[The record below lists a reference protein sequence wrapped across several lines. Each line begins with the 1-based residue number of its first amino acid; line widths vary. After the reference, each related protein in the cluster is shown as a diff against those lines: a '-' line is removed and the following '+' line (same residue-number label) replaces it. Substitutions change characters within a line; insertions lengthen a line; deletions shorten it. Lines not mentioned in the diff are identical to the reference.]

1 MFDLG
6 NATLEK
12 IVDIDP
18 FRLPLNFLMPAADI
32 EALRPHRA
40 LLEPHHVDFDSGE
53 VLLGLHSLLLRV
65 GGLTILI
72 DACVGEHKPRPRRAD
87 WHDRAGSGYLERLAA
102 AGVRPEDVDIV
113 LCTHLHADHVGW
125 NTRLEN
131 GRWVP
136 TFPRARYLIGGT
148 ELAHWQAEEARDPGR
163 HNHGAYTDSV
173 LPVVEAGLVE
183 TVEDGFEVG
192 RGARLIGLPGHS
204 PGQIG
209 LCLDCAGGRQAFF
222 CGDVVQSPVQ
232 VLRPDWSSQFC
243 SDKDMATRTRVDLFE
258 RAAEADSWVI
268 PAHLRHARAMR
279 ILRDAA
285 GHKPEFVA

>member
-32 EALRPHRA
+32 EVLRPHRA

-183 TVEDGFEVG
+183 TVDDGFEVG

-258 RAAEADSWVI
+258 HAAAADSWVI

-279 ILRDAA
+279 ILRDVA